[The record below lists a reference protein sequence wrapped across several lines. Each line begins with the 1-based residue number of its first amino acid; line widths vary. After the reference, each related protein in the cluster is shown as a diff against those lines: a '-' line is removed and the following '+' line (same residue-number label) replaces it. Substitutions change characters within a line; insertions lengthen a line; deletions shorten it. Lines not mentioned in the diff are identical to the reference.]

1 MLTIT
6 QVAEWEPN
14 GRASDIFSL
23 GCILLEIL
31 TLDQEGSLDRL
42 RANRST
48 KNTAYHANLD
58 RINDW
63 IPLREDV
70 SPIDYNLIKE
80 IRAMLSRSPNQRPS
94 AQGLLERLEYCDKLS
109 SDTDKAHSIFDSCC
123 RLSLMKKSDHQELLD
138 EVKTQHKTEIKDGWK
153 RVSDLQSQIR
163 DLKQTATNDAV
174 AAVQQLKDMEKKHR
188 REMKKVRQSEGTG
201 VENGITHL
209 RDEVQRL
216 TAELIESK
224 RMLEQADTAFAQ
236 AIQRLDTS
244 PAKSAETKSLNDSS
258 LAGDERAA
266 NPQNHTGSAKRDSP
280 APSTDPSSK
289 KREKKS
295 RSATSLDSMIAQ
307 PGEHEPA
314 QTASESTGKS
324 DSRPTPFDRRPLT
337 ARALSDRDRDVEMRL
352 KAAAED
358 QFKKEARVQAAKEKK
373 KELRASQ
380 GRWPRLGK
388 LFGSKAEDPEEWV

>member
-6 QVAEWEPN
+6 QVAEWEPS
-14 GRASDIFSL
+14 GRASDIYSL

-42 RANRST
+42 RVNRST

-94 AQGLLERLEYCDKLS
+94 AQRLLERLEYCDKLS
-109 SDTDKAHSIFDSCC
+109 GDTDKAHSIFDSCC

-138 EVKTQHKTEIKDGWK
+138 NVETQHKTEIKDGWK

-201 VENGITHL
+201 VEV
-209 RDEVQRL
+209 RQ
-216 TAELIESK
+216 A
-224 RMLEQADTAFAQ
+224 ADTA
-236 AIQRLDTS
+236 
-244 PAKSAETKSLNDSS
+244 
-258 LAGDERAA
+258 
-266 NPQNHTGSAKRDSP
+266 
-280 APSTDPSSK
+280 
-289 KREKKS
+289 
-295 RSATSLDSMIAQ
+295 
-307 PGEHEPA
+307 
-314 QTASESTGKS
+314 
-324 DSRPTPFDRRPLT
+324 
-337 ARALSDRDRDVEMRL
+337 
-352 KAAAED
+352 
-358 QFKKEARVQAAKEKK
+358 
-373 KELRASQ
+373 
-380 GRWPRLGK
+380 K
-388 LFGSKAEDPEEWV
+388 LY